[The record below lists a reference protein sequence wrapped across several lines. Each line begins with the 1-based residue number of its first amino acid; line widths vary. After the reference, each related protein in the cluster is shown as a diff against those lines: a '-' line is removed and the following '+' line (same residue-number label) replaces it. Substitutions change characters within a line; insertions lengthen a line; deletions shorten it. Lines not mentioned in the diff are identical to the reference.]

1 MSYRIL
7 YAPSFQDD
15 VDQYLAYLIS
25 EKVAKATIEQWF
37 TKLYDQVDGLDQWPK
52 RFPVDPTQTEPTGR
66 ETRKMNVG
74 DYLVFYQIDEGAH
87 QVNIVAFMHGAQRK
101 EA

>member
-15 VDQYLAYLIS
+15 VDQYLEYLIS
-25 EKVAKATIEQWF
+25 EKVVIATIEQWF
-37 TKLYDQVDGLDQWPK
+37 TKLYDQVDGLYKWPK
-52 RFPVDPTQTEPTGR
+52 RFPVDPIQTEAAGR

-87 QVNIVAFMHGAQRK
+87 QVNIVAFMHGARRK